1 MPPRRQ
7 DRDAI
12 AVEYRFPYSVI
23 LSAEAQDVED
33 GPLTGES
40 VVWTSSLDGV
50 LGTGAELVVGELSP
64 GQHLITVKATDSNG
78 NESAAS
84 FDLTAG
90 TGEPL
95 KTYLPLILR

>member
-1 MPPRRQ
+1 M
-7 DRDAI
+7 
-12 AVEYRFPYSVI
+12 EYHFPYSII
-23 LSAEAQDVED
+23 LSAEAQDIED
-33 GPLTGES
+33 GPLDGDS

-50 LGTGAELVVGELSP
+50 LGTGTELVVGELSP
-64 GQHLITVKATDSNG
+64 GQHLITVKATDSDSNQ
-78 NESAAS
+78 STAS